1 MIMSDLTK
9 YVAQLRWGED
19 GKDLYHNGSGYLV
32 ASDLVLTAAHV
43 VRGTKELQVKLP
55 LRDDTECGWRRAE
68 VRWRPDNPGELDL
81 ALVRVQPA
89 YQSVPRAR
97 FAHPGTASGSVPF
110 MAMGF
115 PAFKYKKDGATAI
128 RDTAQLD
135 GDVVRGEDRKAGV
148 LALDIHR
155 WETPDAS
162 QEPKASF
169 WAGVSG
175 AAVVCG
181 DCVVGVVRAHPM
193 SEGPLTLEGVP
204 IHRALGDPGFYEAVT
219 GDSRP
224 LRWDDPWGV
233 LDSPYQAM
241 APTDAN
247 SYTKL
252 LRTEFGVV
260 PFQGREEEVRELRA
274 WLALEQ
280 PFVGWVLH
288 GPSGA
293 GKTRLAAHFADAI
306 GREGWLT
313 GFLRLAPG
321 ETFDVR
327 RLEQLLASG
336 LRLLIVVDEA
346 HTWPPDDL
354 ANLLETLARRK
365 DARTRALL
373 LARGK
378 GDKDWEWY
386 DELRIRAAGPLRN
399 LDLGPEGM
407 YVRALPPVDVERRA
421 TAFGEAAAAFAA
433 ARQLPA
439 RTVRV
444 PDLSDSAFG
453 QILPVHLLALRAALT
468 GEDDYNDAS
477 PLHAA
482 LDWLLLRERYYWM
495 EMASP
500 LHFSGVSKH
509 DHKELVGLAV
519 LVGASKASE
528 DEAYRI
534 LAALLSDLLKDQR
547 NEILSDHDKWLG
559 RLYPGAGRWPPLEP
573 DLVADHLIAQLVDD
587 NKRTDGNEPKG
598 LIGVLQKLPTLADQA
613 QLESAVNVL
622 ARVAQTHQEQGKT
635 AALTA
640 FAAGPDIIL
649 PLAIAAAGR
658 MGDPFGPLINQHLH
672 EHPDGSLAAQLVAKL
687 PEETVTLREA
697 AVTINRQARDYQ
709 RQRRPSAGRDA
720 EIARRDNGVA
730 RWLESL
736 GRANEALAYVEEA
749 VVIRRRLA
757 EGEQAQDQKYDFRD
771 FLAMSLSNQANC
783 LTRLGRPND
792 ALAAIQEAVAIRREL
807 ADPSKPEQAATF
819 EPGLAA
825 SLSTMCGCLD
835 NLRHYEEGLAAVEE
849 AVIIYRRLA
858 AARPD
863 KFEPEL
869 ARELTRRSIPLR
881 ELGRREDALAAI
893 EEAVTINGRLAE
905 ARPDVFLENFA
916 ISLNNQSACLG
927 ELGRLD
933 EALAAVEESVR
944 IRRRLAAA
952 RPDAFLPGLAIPLIN
967 LSEALAGKTPPRR
980 EEALKAIE
988 ESVSIH
994 RRLFDVSPET
1004 YQIFLVE
1011 SLSTQ
1016 SNRLS
1021 ELGRLEAAHEVM
1033 TEAIQL
1039 PSYL

>member
-1 MIMSDLTK
+1 MIARRLPHTELQSQA
-9 YVAQLRWGED
+9 AQPQVTTRSTAAVLDED
-19 GKDLYHNGSGYLV
+19 GV
-32 ASDLVLTAAHV
+32 A
-43 VRGTKELQVKLP
+43 G
-55 LRDDTECGWRRAE
+55 
-68 VRWRPDNPGELDL
+68 
-81 ALVRVQPA
+81 
-89 YQSVPRAR
+89 
-97 FAHPGTASGSVPF
+97 
-110 MAMGF
+110 
-115 PAFKYKKDGATAI
+115 I
-128 RDTAQLD
+128 RDTAQVD
-135 GDVVRGEDRKAGV
+135 GVVVRGEDRKAGV
-148 LALDIHR
+148 LALDIYR
-155 WETPDAS
+155 SEIPDTS
-162 QEPKASF
+162 QEPNDSV

-181 DCVVGVVRAHPM
+181 DCVVGVVCAHPK
-193 SEGPLTLEGVP
+193 SKGPLTLEGVP
-204 IHRALGDPGFYEAVT
+204 IHRVLGDPGFCEALT
-219 GDSRP
+219 GNSRP
-224 LRWDDPWGV
+224 LRWDDPWSV
-233 LDSPYQAM
+233 LDSPYREM
-241 APTDAN
+241 SPTDAN
-247 SYTKL
+247 SYTNL

-260 PFQGREEEVRELRA
+260 PFQGREEEMRELRV

-280 PFVGWVLH
+280 PFAGWVLH

-321 ETFDVR
+321 ESFDDR
-327 RLEQLLASG
+327 RLEPLLASG

-354 ANLLETLARRK
+354 ANLLETLGKRR
-365 DARTRALL
+365 DARTRVLL

-378 GDKDWEWY
+378 GDQEGEWY
-386 DELRIRAAGPLRN
+386 DELRMRAARRLRN
-399 LDLGPEGM
+399 VDLGPEGM
-407 YVRALPPVDVERRA
+407 YVRALPPVDVKRRA
-421 TAFGEAAAAFAA
+421 AAFGEAAAAFAA
-433 ARQLPA
+433 ARQWPA
-439 RTVRV
+439 RTLRV
-444 PDLSDSAFG
+444 PNLSDSAFG

-468 GEDDYNDAS
+468 DEDDYDDAS
-477 PLHAA
+477 PLDAA
-482 LDWLLLRERYYWM
+482 LDWLLLRERDYWR
-495 EMASP
+495 EMAS
-500 LHFSGVSKH
+500 LRFSGVSEG
-509 DHKELVGLAV
+509 DHKRFVGLAV

-534 LAALLSDLLKDQR
+534 LEILLSDLNDQR
-547 NEILSDHDKWLG
+547 NEMLADYDKWLKS
-559 RLYPGAGRWPPLEP
+559 LYPGFGRWPPLQP

-587 NKRTDGNEPKG
+587 NKRADRNKPRKD
-598 LIGVLQKLPTLADQA
+598 LIDVLQELPRLADGA
-613 QLESAVNVL
+613 QLQSAIDVL
-622 ARVAQTHQEQGKT
+622 ARVAGTHKEQGET
-635 AALTA
+635 AALKA

-658 MGDPFGPLINQHLH
+658 RGDPFGLLINRYLH

-697 AVTINRQARDYQ
+697 AVTIDRQARDHL
-709 RQRRPSAGRDA
+709 RQREPSAGRDA
-720 EIARRDNGVA
+720 EIARLDNGVA
-730 RWLESL
+730 RWLISL
-736 GRANEALAYVEEA
+736 GRADEALAYVEEA
-749 VVIRRRLA
+749 VAIRRRLA
-757 EGEQAQDQKYDFRD
+757 EGEHAQDQERD

-783 LTRLGRPND
+783 LTDLGRPND
-792 ALAAIQEAVAIRREL
+792 ALAAIQEAVVIRREL
-807 ADPSKPEQAATF
+807 ADTSKPEQAATF

-869 ARELTRRSIPLR
+869 ARELTRQSIPLR

-927 ELGRLD
+927 ELGRMD

-952 RPDAFLPGLAIPLIN
+952 RPDAFLPGLAIALIN
-967 LSEALAGKTPPRR
+967 LSEALAAVTPPRR

-994 RRLFDVSPET
+994 RRLFNVSPET

-1021 ELGRLEAAHEVM
+1021 ELGRLEDAHEVI
-1033 TEAIQL
+1033 TEAIELAL
-1039 PSYL
+1039 PIYRKNPHRLRDPDQRLLQPYLDLCECLQWPPDPKIVAPMNAALAATNSFRNEE